1 MAFGSKPSKIDE
13 ARKRGSLA
21 PLSPLHAVG
30 GKAGELLAGKP
41 SEIKHRAKL
50 LVSVVNKGDEAHLK
64 EILDDCSV
72 SLSYLFNGMGTA
84 HSAILDY
91 LGIGEATK
99 SVLLS
104 IFPESDEGLLMKEI
118 RQKLALYLSGRGIS
132 FTVPLTGISQTV
144 ADGIVGAATNKADG
158 GVSMKG
164 QERKYD
170 LIVAAVAADYADTAV
185 EAAKKVGAAGGTIV
199 RARTAQNGKAEQF
212 IGISLMRE
220 QEILFIL
227 AKKEATM
234 TIMNALSEKVGAKT
248 PASGVIF
255 SVPVDRTAGIS
266 PAEEE
271 AAERK
276 A

>member
-1 MAFGSKPSKIDE
+1 MAFGSKPTKIEE
-13 ARKRGSLA
+13 ARKRGSLV
-21 PLSPLHAVG
+21 PLSPLHGVG

-72 SLSYLFNGMGTA
+72 SLSYLFN
-84 HSAILDY
+84 
-91 LGIGEATK
+91 GIGEATK

-170 LIVAAVAADYADTAV
+170 LIVAAVAADYADKAV